1 MEKQKSHELE
11 QSLRAKSPTIKS
23 VLLDC
28 SVLSIPNPGD
38 LNPIIKV

>member
-1 MEKQKSHELE
+1 MENQKSQELK

-23 VLLDC
+23 DLLDC
-28 SVLSIPNPGD
+28 SVLSIPNPRD